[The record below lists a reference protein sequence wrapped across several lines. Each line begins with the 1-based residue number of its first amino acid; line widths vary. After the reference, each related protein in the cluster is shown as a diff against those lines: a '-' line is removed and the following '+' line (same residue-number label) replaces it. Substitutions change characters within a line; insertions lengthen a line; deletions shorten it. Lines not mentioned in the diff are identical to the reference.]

1 MSYRIAHVRFTKS
14 GRTYPVNCHRRD
26 LRKGDIVVVEMG
38 KEEALKVAEFDN
50 VEFLNWNCANSILG
64 KRSEFQPSA
73 DGHHIIVREVPKGDT
88 IETLGHLF
96 EALKGGGWI
105 PFRPTSSVWK
115 VAFAKSLPG
124 SSGLIAFRKNGIDF
138 QAFDG
143 SEIPGIAGRQVT
155 ISIGG
160 GKLFV
165 RNWYYHSGVDL
176 FDLTAAFAS
185 ELECDDPDLEPY
197 FHGTGQK
204 PPKAPKSEMQR
215 DELAEIRYA
224 LNGGSG
230 EPAYLCDDVWI

>member
-26 LRKGDIVVVEMG
+26 LRKGDIVVVVMG
-38 KEEALKVAEFDN
+38 DEEALKVAEFDN
-50 VEFLNWNCANSILG
+50 IEFLNWNCANSILG
-64 KRSEFQPSA
+64 KRSEFQRSA
-73 DGHHIIVREVPKGDT
+73 DGDYTIVREVPKGDT
-88 IETLGHLF
+88 IETLGDLF
-96 EALKGGGWI
+96 DALKGGGWL

-124 SSGLIAFRKNGIDF
+124 ASGVIAFRKNGIDF

-143 SEIPGIAGRQVT
+143 AEIPGIAGRQMS
-155 ISIGG
+155 ISVGEG
-160 GKLFV
+160 RYFV
-165 RNWYYHSGVDL
+165 RNWYYHTGGDL
-176 FDLTAAFAS
+176 FDLTAGFAI
-185 ELECDDPDLEPY
+185 ELERDDPDLEPY
-197 FHGTGQK
+197 FRGSGQK
-204 PPKAPKSEMQR
+204 PPKLPKYDVQR